1 MIADMQLEVFKNLR
15 RHIQTYLWHGMLALA
30 VEYQGIPWI
39 LLWYYSV
46 FSLLFAIFAVKPPS
60 QTRILSVS
68 QWIIAMM

>member
-1 MIADMQLEVFKNLR
+1 MS
-15 RHIQTYLWHGMLALA
+15 ALA